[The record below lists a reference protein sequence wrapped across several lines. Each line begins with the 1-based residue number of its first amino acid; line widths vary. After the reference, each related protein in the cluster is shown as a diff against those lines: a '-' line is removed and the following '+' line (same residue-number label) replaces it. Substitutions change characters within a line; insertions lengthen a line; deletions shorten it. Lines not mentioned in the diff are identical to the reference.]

1 MVTSPL
7 LGCVVRKVAVVED
20 RLCIVDV
27 ERQYHCGGIFS
38 RYVNLAYNSISPL
51 GLSLWSPFEFN

>member
-1 MVTSPL
+1 MVISPL

-27 ERQYHCGGIFS
+27 ERQYHCGDIFS
-38 RYVNLAYNSISPL
+38 RHVDLAYNSISPL
-51 GLSLWSPFEFN
+51 GLSL